1 MTLSLLVRGLLRRE
15 LAPRAL
21 GSALVI
27 AAAGGAT
34 LAIIA
39 GRMDGARGIA
49 LLVVQGDRT
58 LAGLFAI
65 VSVFRVISRLSDDA
79 GNAWPLQLIAAGS
92 ARPVYVAAV
101 VLVVTLASL
110 LYSVAG
116 SWTFAAVSAATG
128 GTPAAAVRGT
138 V

>member
-79 GNAWPLQLIAAGS
+79 GNAWPLPLMVVRLASVPAPPLLVSPAVQDTGKLLIYAGVTFGLAIAAS
-92 ARPVYVAAV
+92 ERRVAR
-101 VLVVTLASL
+101 L
-110 LYSVAG
+110 
-116 SWTFAAVSAATG
+116 
-128 GTPAAAVRGT
+128 
-138 V
+138 